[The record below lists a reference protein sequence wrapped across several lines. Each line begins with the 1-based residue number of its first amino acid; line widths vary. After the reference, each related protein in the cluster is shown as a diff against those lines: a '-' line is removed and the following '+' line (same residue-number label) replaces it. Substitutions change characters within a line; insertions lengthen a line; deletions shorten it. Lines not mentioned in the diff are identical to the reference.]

1 LTIAQL
7 QLIALPIQ
15 HRLFHWLYSPAGLS
29 RIPADPLHGCAMAKM
44 PHRGAM
50 PVPVFERLDLRN
62 DGNVG
67 AGACLMDC
75 GWTPPCRARYSAR
88 VSPLVSRLGRAKG
101 KSNGRL
107 SFQGRPLLDR
117 LNSFGKFDGRSIH
130 TACMFGTGRA
140 HVAQAYRRGSTDASL
155 VPVCGNFA
163 QGYRRS
169 SRRRSSSGQ

>member
-1 LTIAQL
+1 MPDGLRLDA
-7 QLIALPIQ
+7 ALP
-15 HRLFHWLYSPAGLS
+15 RE
-29 RIPADPLHGCAMAKM
+29 
-44 PHRGAM
+44 
-50 PVPVFERLDLRN
+50 VFGPRVTIGIEI
-62 DGNVG
+62 
-67 AGACLMDC
+67 GACE
-75 GWTPPCRARYSAR
+75 R
-88 VSPLVSRLGRAKG
+88 